1 MEVPDYMYGNGR
13 SRCRSTEETVL
24 LYRRRW
30 NYSSGATK
38 ERSKYITQLDFH
50 HFYLQKMEGLRFGC
64 LRSVLG
70 RES

>member
-38 ERSKYITQLDFH
+38 ERSKYIHVQLVQ
-50 HFYLQKMEGLRFGC
+50 L
-64 LRSVLG
+64 
-70 RES
+70 